1 MAETISEKKK
11 LNAYFY
17 LVIIILNFMVCGLC
31 QYKIQPIL
39 TSLMSAMNV
48 DAARAG
54 LLLSIGGVLSIFI
67 TIPLG
72 ILMNSI
78 GPRKMGIFG
87 IIVVLIGSL
96 VGTFSTESFGWM
108 MVSQVIIGAGS
119 AAISILGPYVI
130 ACLFVPSM
138 RGRANGWYITAG
150 TISQLIMYN
159 VVPRIVTATT
169 LSPAW
174 WLTNIFAAVMLIVW
188 MLTITDTVAPPLG
201 KDAGQPAGL
210 LTVLGA
216 LKDAKTLQLA
226 IGGGFFMMSAIG
238 ILYFTPAYLVSARG
252 YTEAAAGSL
261 VSVCALVGA
270 VASFLGGTLSDILKT
285 RKWIYFAAIAW
296 MAVSRILI
304 AVLPSGMALNLVI
317 WGQGLPSIG
326 MGLLYT
332 VAGEVLEPRKVGV
345 GISAINTLIA
355 VGSFFAATLFG
366 VFVTT
371 FGYTTTFLIYAAITC
386 VGFVGVC
393 TIKGVK

>member
-1 MAETISEKKK
+1 MAEITSEKKK

-48 DAARAG
+48 DAAKAG
-54 LLLSIGGVLSIFI
+54 LLLSIGGVLTIFI

-87 IIVVLIGSL
+87 TVVVLLGSL
-96 VGTFSTESFGWM
+96 VGTFSTTNFAMM
-108 MVSQVIIGAGS
+108 MVSQIIIGAGT

-130 ACLFVPSM
+130 ACLFVPAM

-159 VVPRIVTATT
+159 VVPRIVSSTNLA
-169 LSPAW
+169 PAW
-174 WLTNIFAAVMLIVW
+174 WLTNIFAVVMLVVW
-188 MLTITDTVAPPLG
+188 ILTITDDVAPPLG
-201 KDAGQPAGL
+201 KASDQPAGL

-216 LKDAKTLQLA
+216 LKDTKTLQLA

-238 ILYFTPAYLVSARG
+238 ILYFSPAYLVTSRG
-252 YTEAAAGSL
+252 YTEADAGSL

-270 VASFLGGTLSDILKT
+270 IASFLGGTLSDVLKT
-285 RKWIYFAAIAW
+285 RKWIYFIAIAW
-296 MAVSRILI
+296 MAASRVLI
-304 AVLPSGMALNLVI
+304 AVLPSGIALNLVI
-317 WGQGLPSIG
+317 WGQGLPSVA

-345 GISAINTLIA
+345 GISAINTLIG
-355 VGSFFAATLFG
+355 VGAFFAATLFG
-366 VFVTT
+366 LFVTS
-371 FGYTTTFLIYAAITC
+371 FGYTVTFLIYAAISC
-386 VGFVGVC
+386 IGFVGVC
-393 TIKGVK
+393 TIKGIK